1 MRNAI
6 SAFALPVALLA
17 TGLTAGQAADVATG
31 SGIFIGPG
39 EVLTNAHVV
48 EDCRSIKLTFVNGS
62 PEAATVIARDE
73 KNDLAVLRTRKKH
86 DAAAVA
92 AFRESPPLRT
102 GDSVVALGYPLS
114 GVLATGANLTVGN
127 VSALAGIG
135 DDSRYLQISAP
146 VQPGNSGGPL
156 VDTSGHV
163 VGIVSSK
170 LDAVRVARAIGDI
183 PQNVNFA
190 LKVDVARTFLDSK
203 LISYKAE
210 ASTAHLSPAD
220 VGETARPFTVY
231 ITCNKDERR
240 VVAVAA
246 SPPASTPA
254 PAPKA
259 GTPPGARPAPK
270 AEESPAYLK
279 GPERDAFVK
288 KSVRSCDRKLDKDY
302 PDVSRTMV
310 KAFCSCIAEGE
321 ADVVTEADVAYMDEH
336 HEASDD
342 FKARLRNIVAACKK
356 RVASR

>member
-1 MRNAI
+1 MRNII
-6 SAFALPVALLA
+6 SAFGLSAALLA
-17 TGLTAGQAADVATG
+17 VGSTAGQAADVATG

-48 EDCRSIKLTFVNGS
+48 EDCRSVKLTFFNGS
-62 PEAATVIARDE
+62 PEPATVIARDE
-73 KNDLAVLRTRKKH
+73 KNDLAVLHTRKKH
-86 DAAAVA
+86 DATAVA

-135 DDSRYLQISAP
+135 DDSRYIQMSAP

-156 VDTSGHV
+156 VDASGHV

-170 LDAVRVARAIGDI
+170 LDAMRVARAIGDI

-190 LKVDVARTFLDSK
+190 LKADVARTFLDSK
-203 LISYKAE
+203 LISYKVE

-220 VGETARPFTVY
+220 VGEAARPFTVY
-231 ITCNKDERR
+231 ITCNRNENH

-246 SPPASTPA
+246 SPPASTPT

-259 GTPPGARPAPK
+259 GTPSGARPAPK
-270 AEESPAYLK
+270 AEASPAYLK
-279 GPERDAFVK
+279 GPQRDAFVK
-288 KSVRSCDRKLDKDY
+288 KSVRSCDRKLDKEY

-310 KAFCSCIAEGE
+310 KTFCSCVAEGE
-321 ADVVTEADVAYMDEH
+321 ADALTEADAAYLDQH

-342 FKARLRNIVAACKK
+342 FKARLHNVVAACKK
-356 RVASR
+356 RIASR

>member
-1 MRNAI
+1 MRNIITAFGL
-6 SAFALPVALLA
+6 SAALLA
-17 TGLTAGQAADVATG
+17 AGLTAGQAADVATG

-62 PEAATVIARDE
+62 PEPATVIARDE
-73 KNDLAVLRTRKKH
+73 KNDLAVLHTRKKH
-86 DAAAVA
+86 DAAAIA

-127 VSALAGIG
+127 VSALAGIA
-135 DDSRYLQISAP
+135 DDSRYIQMSAP

-170 LDAVRVARAIGDI
+170 LDAMRVARAIGDI

-190 LKVDVARTFLDSK
+190 LKADVARTFLDSK
-203 LISYKAE
+203 LISYKVE
-210 ASTAHLSPAD
+210 ASTGHLSAAD
-220 VGETARPFTVY
+220 VGEAARPFTVY
-231 ITCNKDERR
+231 ITCNRNENH

-246 SPPASTPA
+246 SPPA
-254 PAPKA
+254 PKA
-259 GTPPGARPAPK
+259 GGTPGAPPPPK
-270 AEESPAYLK
+270 AETSPGYLK
-279 GPERDAFVK
+279 GPQRDAFVK
-288 KSVRSCDRKLDKDY
+288 KTVRSCDRKLDKDY
-302 PDVSRTMV
+302 PDVSRTLV
-310 KAFCSCIAEGE
+310 KEFCSCIAEGE
-321 ADVVTEADVAYMDEH
+321 ADTVTEADVAYMDEH
-336 HEASDD
+336 REASDD
-342 FKARLRNIVAACKK
+342 FKARLRNVAAACKK

>member
-1 MRNAI
+1 VSIVRNIVNAFRL
-6 SAFALPVALLA
+6 SAGLLA
-17 TGLTAGQAADVATG
+17 AGLTAGQAADVATG

-62 PEAATVIARDE
+62 PEPATVIARDE
-73 KNDLAVLRTRKKH
+73 KNDLAVLHTRKKH
-86 DAAAVA
+86 DAAAIA

-135 DDSRYLQISAP
+135 DDSRYIQMSAP

-170 LDAVRVARAIGDI
+170 LDAMRVARAIGDI

-190 LKVDVARTFLDSK
+190 LKADVARTFLDSK
-203 LISYKAE
+203 LISYKVE
-210 ASTAHLSPAD
+210 ASTGHLSAAD
-220 VGETARPFTVY
+220 VGEAARPFTVY
-231 ITCNKDERR
+231 ITCNRNENH

-246 SPPASTPA
+246 SPPAPKAGGTPA
-254 PAPKA
+254 PP
-259 GTPPGARPAPK
+259 PK
-270 AEESPAYLK
+270 AETSPGYLK
-279 GPERDAFVK
+279 GPLRDAFVK
-288 KSVRSCDRKLDKDY
+288 KSIRSCDRRLDKDQ

-310 KAFCSCIAEGE
+310 KEFCSCVAEGE
-321 ADVVTEADVAYMDEH
+321 ADTLSEADLAYMDEH
-336 HEASDD
+336 HKASDD
-342 FKARLRNIVAACKK
+342 FAARFRNILAACKK
-356 RVASR
+356 KIASR